1 MTRCASGAAIA
12 LVLACLPTLPL
23 AAQEAGSPPQPAATT
38 PEPPPAATPQKPLNA
53 PGAVGLEE
61 FGRLLGYLTLF
72 AALAAV
78 AVYFAKYGLPF
89 AKKNNREERKL
100 QILEMRPLG
109 NRQFL
114 LVVAYEDTRVLLGV
128 TPGKIDYLCPLDS
141 PEAPPRDF
149 SALLKTEKSTGTA
162 Q

>member
-1 MTRCASGAAIA
+1 MTRRTSGAAIA
-12 LVLACLPTLPL
+12 LALACLPTLPL
-23 AAQEAGSPPQPAATT
+23 AAQEAGPQPAATT
-38 PEPPPAATPQKPLNA
+38 PEPSPAATPQKTPSA

-72 AALAAV
+72 AALAAA

-89 AKKNNREERKL
+89 AKKTNREERKL

-114 LVVAYEDTRVLLGV
+114 LVVAYEETRVLLGV

-149 SALLKTEKSTGTA
+149 SALLKTEKSPGTA
-162 Q
+162 P